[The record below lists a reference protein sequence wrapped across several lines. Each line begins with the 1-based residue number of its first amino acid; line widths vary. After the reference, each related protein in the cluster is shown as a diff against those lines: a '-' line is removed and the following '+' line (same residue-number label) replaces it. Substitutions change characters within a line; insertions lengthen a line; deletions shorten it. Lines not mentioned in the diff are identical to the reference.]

1 MTRPKGGETGNEP
14 GAVYGQVGIGQVEMQ
29 SALKIAV
36 IEPLPRTLETFDPRR
51 QWRWITT

>member
-14 GAVYGQVGIGQVEMQ
+14 GAVYGQVGIGQVGI

-36 IEPLPRTLETFDPRR
+36 IELLPRTLETFDPRR